1 MLLSVKQY
9 AVLIV
14 LFIAFLVS
22 VFAYQITTKLDNT
35 RHKIEV
41 SQQQSSLN
49 ELQNAI
55 TFTLDNIRQST
66 DNLSQWQEVRQ
77 QIDNPDIFAGIP
89 DGDQCILVNDMG

>member
-14 LFIAFLVS
+14 LFITILVS
-22 VFAYQITTKLDNT
+22 VFAYHITTKLDNT

-55 TFTLDNIRQST
+55 AVTLDHIRQST
-66 DNLSQWQEVRQ
+66 DK
-77 QIDNPDIFAGIP
+77 
-89 DGDQCILVNDMG
+89 